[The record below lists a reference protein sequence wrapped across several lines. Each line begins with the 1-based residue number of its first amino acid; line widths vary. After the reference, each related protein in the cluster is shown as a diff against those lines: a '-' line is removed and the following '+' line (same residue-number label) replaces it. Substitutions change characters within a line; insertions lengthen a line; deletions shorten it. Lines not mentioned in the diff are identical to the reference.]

1 MTGTVRSLR
10 VVGAAVLTAALAAG
24 MTAPVAAEM
33 DAALAEELVAIEQ
46 SKLEPWYGE
55 ASTAAYVADIS
66 EDATYF
72 DPWAPSKQYGPA
84 VVEYL
89 QGFEG
94 NIPPLGFEITDPSV
108 DVRGDVA
115 IFTYNVENFDQA
127 SGEPTGLWM
136 VTKVMNRT
144 DDGWEVIHIHYG
156 APLPPPEAL
165 AEE

>member
-1 MTGTVRSLR
+1 MTGTVRWLR
-10 VVGAAVLTAALAAG
+10 PLGATALTAALAIG
-24 MTAPVAAEM
+24 VTAPAAAEM
-33 DAALAEELVAIEQ
+33 DAALAEELVALEQ

-55 ASTAAYVADIS
+55 ASTAAYVEDIADG
-66 EDATYF
+66 ATYF
-72 DPWAPSKQYGPA
+72 DPWVPAKQYGPA
-84 VVEYL
+84 VIEYL

-115 IFTYNVENFDQA
+115 IFTYNVENFDKE

-156 APLPPPEAL
+156 APLPPPEPPS
-165 AEE
+165 EE

>member
-1 MTGTVRSLR
+1 MTVIDRLLR
-10 VVGAAVLTAALAAG
+10 LAVAAVLTAVLAIG
-24 MTAPVAAEM
+24 LTAPVAAEM
-33 DAALAEELVAIEQ
+33 DEALAEELVALEQ

-55 ASTAAYVADIS
+55 ASTAAYIDDIAA
-66 EDATYF
+66 DATYF

-94 NIPPLGFEITDPSV
+94 VIPPLGFEITDPSV

-115 IFTYNVENFDQA
+115 IFTYNVENFDKA
-127 SGEPTGLWM
+127 TGEPAGLWM
-136 VTKVMNRT
+136 VTKVMSPT

-156 APLPPPEAL
+156 APLPPPDL
-165 AEE
+165 SEE